1 MEPYG
6 ILGWAVLD
14 KEEEIFESDDIP
26 DEHKVMHALW
36 GRWIFFNR
44 NLFIAHYYN
53 GTKKFVDDY
62 WKMIRLAAGWDALRY
77 WLVMLMTTRFLTG
90 RDAALL
96 LKRYEEWCSEAEIG
110 GV

>member
-14 KEEEIFESDDIP
+14 REEEIFESDDIP

-44 NLFIAHYYN
+44 QVLFVEVHQ
-53 GTKKFVDDY
+53 FVSILLLLETCLFHIIS
-62 WKMIRLAAGWDALRY
+62 MGPNHSL
-77 WLVMLMTTRFLTG
+77 TNTG
-90 RDAALL
+90 R
-96 LKRYEEWCSEAEIG
+96 
-110 GV
+110 